1 MAKRLMIAY
10 RGTVKEFKEYFK
22 RIYIDPNQKSADRRT
37 LKQFK
42 KDFKAIYTD
51 PNQKSADNQHL
62 GFYTD
67 PNQKIA
73 DGPYIEIT
81 RDFTVFKDKFEDKS
95 LEIIVKTSPYISLN

>member
-1 MAKRLMIAY
+1 
-10 RGTVKEFKEYFK
+10 
-22 RIYIDPNQKSADRRT
+22 
-37 LKQFK
+37 K

>member
-1 MAKRLMIAY
+1 MVKRLMIAY

-51 PNQKSADNQHL
+51 PNQK
-62 GFYTD
+62 
-67 PNQKIA
+67 IA

-81 RDFTVFKDKFEDKS
+81 RDFTVFRVKFKDKS
-95 LEIIVKTSPYISLN
+95 LEIIVKTRPYISLN